1 MGKYVTSSSYV
12 KIEALLRNH
21 IVWTL
26 GMKVNPKERGDPV
39 FDGPHYFLSWR
50 SRHHQ
55 IACRNLNSEIS
66 FLWQVQNFCLAI
78 IRTIPE
84 GPNLELAVCDQTEF
98 LIGGSYYGIYL

>member
-1 MGKYVTSSSYV
+1 MGKYVSSSSYV
-12 KIEALLRNH
+12 KIEALLRSQ

-39 FDGPHYFLSWR
+39 FDGSHYFLSWR
-50 SRHHQ
+50 SGHHQ
-55 IACRNLNSEIS
+55 IAYRNLNSEIS

-78 IRTIPE
+78 IRT
-84 GPNLELAVCDQTEF
+84 NLELVVCDQTEF